1 MKTKLFLVGMALTA
15 MVAVSTAQTPAGHG
29 HGAGQGICTEE
40 CENFVDNNNDGI
52 CDNYEGGTHAE
63 RNGLRRG
70 LAWNGAN
77 ATARGIG
84 QAFRRDQVIGS
95 GQAYMYGQ
103 GRGPASE
110 GKHLYGPG
118 NRVTSE

>member
-1 MKTKLFLVGMALTA
+1 MKTKLFLVGLALTA
-15 MVAVSTAQTPAGHG
+15 MVAVSSAQVGAGHG

-40 CENFVDNNNDGI
+40 CEDFVDNNNDGI
-52 CDNYEGGTHAE
+52 CDNYEYGTHAE

-70 LAWNGAN
+70 LVRNGAN

-84 QAFRRDQVIGS
+84 QSFLRGQVTGS
-95 GQAYMYGQ
+95 GLAYMNNQ